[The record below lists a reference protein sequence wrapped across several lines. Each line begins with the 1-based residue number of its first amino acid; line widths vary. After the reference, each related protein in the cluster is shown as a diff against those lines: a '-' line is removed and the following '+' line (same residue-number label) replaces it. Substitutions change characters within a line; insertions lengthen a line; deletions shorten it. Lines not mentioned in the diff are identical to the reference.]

1 VACSR
6 LRGCGAAGLRSPRS
20 STTRALDRMTRQIAA
35 RLDLPKIIADPG
47 LNELG
52 VDLTRTATGPEAAH
66 TAVRGA
72 SYVLIVAHEP

>member
-1 VACSR
+1 
-6 LRGCGAAGLRSPRS
+6 
-20 STTRALDRMTRQIAA
+20 MTRQIAA